1 MSYRPLGRSGLVV
14 SVVGLGCNNFG
25 RKLDADGSRAV
36 VDAALDVG
44 INLFDTADIYGTPHG
59 TSEEMLG
66 AALKGRRDD
75 VVLATKFGMDMA
87 GMNGPDHGARG
98 SRSYII
104 RAVEASLRRLDTDYI
119 DLYQMH
125 TPDPATP
132 IDETLSALDDLVHA
146 GKVRYLGNSNFAGWQ
161 IADADWTARTTG
173 VTPFISAQN
182 QYSLLHRDVEI
193 EVVPACQHFG
203 LGLLPFFPLDS
214 GLLSGKYR
222 RGEKPAEGTRL
233 SLERY
238 RRWLDGADWDTIE
251 ALSAY
256 AAERGRSLLDVAVAG
271 LAARPAVTSVI
282 AGATTPDQ
290 VRANA
295 AAGTWRLS
303 PEDKTALDELLAQS
317 SRRVTSE
324 RRR

>member
-161 IADADWTARTTG
+161 IADADWTARTAG